1 VAVAGGWG
9 AVPARAA
16 ARCSYSG
23 PPDNL
28 LSIKADGGAYSYI
41 AREGD
46 AIVVGEYEK
55 PASQCAGGVPT
66 VFNTDTIRLV
76 YSGTFLSDVDILL
89 RGGPFA
95 PGGTPEGEGASEIEI
110 ELSGEVH
117 ASVLGTSQTD
127 EFHWGPGGPYHA
139 GLNLNPRDSGDRDV
153 DVTLQTKLGF
163 ASLVAKGLG
172 GDDTII
178 PTPGTTLSRTNASIW
193 SQGWGGDDYLVAP
206 RNGGSI
212 LEGLGGDDVLI
223 GGRLGDDL
231 NGGRGNDRLVGG
243 AGPDRIDVFGGNARG
258 RDLILAGPGR
268 DQINSRD
275 SDRDQVRCGPGR
287 DLVRADDHDRLRGCE
302 VIRRHGPVWWPVGA
316 TLDGLGGGLRE

>member
-1 VAVAGGWG
+1 MAAKEGVRRVLVLASAAGVSLAVLGGWG
-9 AVPARAA
+9 AVPARAST
-16 ARCSYSG
+16 RCSYSG
-23 PPDNL
+23 PPDNS

-41 AREGD
+41 RREGD

-55 PASQCAGGVPT
+55 PASQCAGGAPT

-76 YSGTFLSDVDILL
+76 YRGPFSDVDILL
-89 RGGPFA
+89 GGGPFA
-95 PGGTPEGEGASEIEI
+95 PGATPEAEGASEIEI
-110 ELSGEVH
+110 ELSGELH
-117 ASVLGTSQTD
+117 ASVLGTSHTD
-127 EFHWGPGGPYHA
+127 EFHWGPGGPYRP

-153 DVTLQTKLGF
+153 DVTLQTKLAKL

-178 PTPGTTLSRTNASIW
+178 PTPGATFSRSNAGIW

-206 RNGGSI
+206 RNGGGI

-223 GGRLGDDL
+223 GGKLGDDL
-231 NGGRGNDRLVGG
+231 IGGRGNDRLVGG
-243 AGPDRIDVFGGNARG
+243 GGPDRIDLFEGARG

-287 DLVRADDHDRLRGCE
+287 DTVGADNHDRLRGCE
-302 VIRRHGPVWWPVGA
+302 VIRRQ
-316 TLDGLGGGLRE
+316 